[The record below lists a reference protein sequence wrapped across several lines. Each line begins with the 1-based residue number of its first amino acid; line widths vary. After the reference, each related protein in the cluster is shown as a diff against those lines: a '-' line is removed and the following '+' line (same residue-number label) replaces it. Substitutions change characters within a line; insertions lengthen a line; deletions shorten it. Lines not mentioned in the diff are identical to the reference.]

1 MSQSIYKS
9 YEIEQLEELFSQ
21 FLVDSWS
28 HSKITAF
35 SRNEKAFEMN
45 YIFGLYSKKSAS
57 SVAGQAYH
65 SALQY
70 YFTQKKEGKKIDLV
84 ECEQAAFQYIS
95 EVHGNSWKLQKTTPT
110 VEECQIKASKTASD
124 LLKNFFGE
132 LSTYEDRIK
141 EVLEVEIKFSE
152 FLTVNGVDIP
162 LPCHGIID
170 LVVRTHDD
178 TIVIIDH
185 KSKATFSDDEEIALS
200 IGEQAMTYVL
210 GYESKTGQHVDEVW
224 FVENKYSKNK
234 DGRPQLNLFS
244 VETTP
249 DNRRLYEALLYEPLS
264 RMVAAVNNPDY
275 VYLINPSDNFVDKAE
290 LYDFW
295 CRTMIAEVDDFNVDE
310 TKKAMVSRRLK
321 KIRDSSIASVSPA
334 IIKTFRENA
343 SQFIQYDLSN
353 KNMTNEEK
361 IEHVLRSFGIIVQV
375 AHKFE
380 GYSSNTFLLSVSA
393 GVKVSSVFSRRLDIA
408 NALDVSNVRISP
420 EMVVY
425 EGKSY
430 LSVDFSKK
438 REKDLFFDPLLLK
451 GQRIPIGKDN
461 FGEII
466 VWDWNNHSTPHMLV
480 CGATGSGKSV
490 SIQSTIEYGRLV
502 DADNIVIM
510 DPKHEFTYYKGQRG
524 IKVFNEIEDIE
535 DEMAKLVEFMNELEK
550 KGKQTR
556 TLIVFDEF
564 ADAVAQSRS
573 AKELRAFG
581 AKSLEEN
588 LRILLQKGRSSG
600 FRILAA
606 TQRAS
611 TKVITGDAKVNFPV
625 MVCFR
630 VPKEIDSKV
639 VLDEPGAEG
648 LAGRGDGLMKSP
660 EYIQT
665 VRFQA
670 FYKDNG
676 QAVVKHSHIS
686 DAIIVD

>member
-1 MSQSIYKS
+1 
-9 YEIEQLEELFSQ
+9 L
-21 FLVDSWS
+21 
-28 HSKITAF
+28 
-35 SRNEKAFEMN
+35 
-45 YIFGLYSKKSAS
+45 
-57 SVAGQAYH
+57 
-65 SALQY
+65 
-70 YFTQKKEGKKIDLV
+70 
-84 ECEQAAFQYIS
+84 
-95 EVHGNSWKLQKTTPT
+95 
-110 VEECQIKASKTASD
+110 
-124 LLKNFFGE
+124 
-132 LSTYEDRIK
+132 
-141 EVLEVEIKFSE
+141 
-152 FLTVNGVDIP
+152 
-162 LPCHGIID
+162 
-170 LVVRTHDD
+170 
-178 TIVIIDH
+178 
-185 KSKATFSDDEEIALS
+185 
-200 IGEQAMTYVL
+200 
-210 GYESKTGQHVDEVW
+210 
-224 FVENKYSKNK
+224 
-234 DGRPQLNLFS
+234 
-244 VETTP
+244 
-249 DNRRLYEALLYEPLS
+249 
-264 RMVAAVNNPDY
+264 
-275 VYLINPSDNFVDKAE
+275 
-290 LYDFW
+290 
-295 CRTMIAEVDDFNVDE
+295 
-310 TKKAMVSRRLK
+310 
-321 KIRDSSIASVSPA
+321 
-334 IIKTFRENA
+334 
-343 SQFIQYDLSN
+343 
-353 KNMTNEEK
+353 
-361 IEHVLRSFGIIVQV
+361 
-375 AHKFE
+375 
-380 GYSSNTFLLSVSA
+380 SA